1 MGWQIVNPVGTPF
14 TDFTW
19 SAGFLGL
26 LVMTVGG
33 VSAITLRFR
42 RSTHTGRAQ
51 IKLVL
56 MTIGLSA
63 VSFYALIA
71 FDGST
76 RVTALLTLMIT
87 LSIVAIPITI
97 TIAIVRHS
105 LFDIDVVISKT
116 VTYGVLAVF
125 ITAVY
130 ALVVVGIGTLLG
142 GGDEPSLA
150 LSIVA
155 VAIVA
160 VAFEPVRDRLQRW
173 ANRLVFGER
182 ATPYE
187 VLSRATAR
195 LAGTGSPE
203 TMLKQVTQLAIDG
216 AGASESVLWLKIGAS
231 FQPRSATP
239 MEALIGLADVSTAG
253 GDLPDLP
260 GDFVVA
266 VRHRD
271 EVLGALSIS
280 KPRDES
286 VTDADRNMLNDVAA
300 GTGLLLRNIS
310 LNAELTERAEQ
321 LRVSRRR
328 LVATHDAER
337 HRLERD
343 LHDGAQQQVVAI
355 KVKLGIARTLAGRE
369 DASEVE
375 TLVSS
380 LAEATQEAVD
390 AMRAVAHGIYPPLL
404 EAEGLC
410 VALTAASRT
419 TSIPIEIE
427 MTGFGRYE
435 RAVEETL
442 YFCIL
447 ETVSHAIDGGAT
459 WVRADVAE
467 SSEAVRFTVHHDG
480 TIDTLLTVEDRVAA
494 FGGRVTLASGPAE
507 SAVTAE
513 LPNIDA
519 LAVTS

>member
-1 MGWQIVNPVGTPF
+1 MTIGGIV
-14 TDFTW
+14 
-19 SAGFLGL
+19 A
-26 LVMTVGG
+26 M
-33 VSAITLRFR
+33 TLRYR
-42 RSTHTGRAQ
+42 RSSYVGKTQ

-56 MTIGLSA
+56 TPVALFAIFF
-63 VSFYALIA
+63 VALIMTDFSPTATSA
-71 FDGST
+71 FT
-76 RVTALLTLMIT
+76 FLTT
-87 LSIVAIPITI
+87 VAGVGIPVSI

-105 LFDIDVVISKT
+105 LFDIDIVISKT
-116 VTYGVLAVF
+116 VTYGVLAIF

-130 ALVVVGIGTLLG
+130 AIVVVGIGTLLG

-160 VAFEPVRDRLQRW
+160 VAFEPVRNRLQRW

-182 ATPYE
+182 ATPYQ
-187 VLSRATAR
+187 VLSQATAR
-195 LAGTGSPE
+195 LAGAGSPE
-203 TMLKQVTQLAIDG
+203 EALKQVTQLVVDG
-216 AGASESVLWLKIGAS
+216 AGASEAILWLKVGADL
-231 FQPRSATP
+231 QPRSATP
-239 MEALIGLADVSTAG
+239 IEALIELADVSITG

-260 GDFVVA
+260 GEQSVLI
-266 VRHRD
+266 RHRGD
-271 EVLGALSIS
+271 ILGALTIS
-280 KPRDES
+280 KARGESVNAIDES
-286 VTDADRNMLNDVAA
+286 MLNDVAA

-355 KVKLGIARTLAGRE
+355 KVKLGIARALAERE

-375 TLVSS
+375 TLVLS

-404 EAEGLC
+404 EAEGLG

-427 MTGFGRYE
+427 MTSFGRYE
-435 RAVEETL
+435 RAVEESL

-447 ETVSHAIDGGAT
+447 ETVAHAIDGGAT
-459 WVRADVAE
+459 WVRVEVTE
-467 SSEAVRFTVHHDG
+467 SPDAVRFTVHHDG
-480 TIDTLLTVEDRVAA
+480 TIDTLLAVEDRVAA
-494 FGGRVTLASGPAE
+494 FGGRVTLASTPAE
-507 SAVTAE
+507 RVVTAE

-519 LAVTS
+519 LAVTV